1 MADLIINKKFSLV
14 VITVLL
20 GIILILVPMSIK
32 FTMDSAFET
41 KMNPITDSLADL
53 DKNVKNLYDMEIDQI
68 KGSAIAGF
76 KKFKDCETQ
85 EDLFDKMNSSSQNTE
100 AIRRALLYPE
110 SKELLV
116 QLDPKKTKLF
126 ELYFKGES

>member
-20 GIILILVPMSIK
+20 GVILILVPLSIK
-32 FTMDSAFET
+32 FVIGSAIESE
-41 KMNPITDSLADL
+41 MNPITASLSGL
-53 DKNVKNLYDMEIDQI
+53 EGNVKTLYDMEIDQI
-68 KGSAIAGF
+68 KGSAIAGY
-76 KKFKDCETQ
+76 KKFEKYSDKEG
-85 EDLFDKMNSSSQNTE
+85 LFLAMDSSSQNTE

-110 SKELLV
+110 SKILLI

-126 ELYFKGES
+126 ELYFSGES

>member
-14 VITVLL
+14 VISILL
-20 GIILILVPMSIK
+20 AIIGILVPVSIK
-32 FTMDSAFET
+32 FVIDSAFED
-41 KMNPITDSLADL
+41 KMNPIVSSLEKLETDVS
-53 DKNVKNLYDMEIDQI
+53 NLYEMEIDQI

-76 KKFKDCETQ
+76 KKFKDCETKD
-85 EDLFDKMNSSSQNTE
+85 ELFKKMDSSSQNTE

-126 ELYFKGES
+126 ELYFSGGS